1 MSFWPQTTAQN
12 AAGSGERHFISQLGQ
27 SDNVRRDPAGLV
39 TAALPTDQG

>member
-1 MSFWPQTTAQN
+1 MRRE
-12 AAGSGERHFISQLGQ
+12 AASGHFISQLGQ